1 MEHVQFQVKQTKTFL
16 FSSIFVSF
24 FLKDFIWYSSENNP
38 HLLLVIY
45 SPNIVTLWNCQTGT
59 KIWRVVYEN
68 DRQRDV
74 DSFLQIIQD
83 PFQYQRA
90 ICSYFRVKIFSIET
104 LFFFLVRLGLG
115 QSGLTLIED
124 LSPSNTPSGQ
134 ARRYYISNSGN
145 STTKSTVNSLMN
157 THKRSSSN
165 SSISSTSSQLTTRLK
180 TIIEGTDL
188 SK

>member
-1 MEHVQFQVKQTKTFL
+1 M
-16 FSSIFVSF
+16 
-24 FLKDFIWYSSENNP
+24 
-38 HLLLVIY
+38 IY

-68 DRQRDV
+68 ERQRDV

-83 PFQYQRA
+83 PFQHQRT
-90 ICSYFRVKIFSIET
+90 ICSNFLLKIFSIET
-104 LFFFLVRLGLG
+104 FLFLFRLGLG

-124 LSPSNTPSGQ
+124 LSPVNTPSGQ

-145 STTKSTVNSLMN
+145 STAKSSVNSMIN
-157 THKRSSSN
+157 THRRSSSN